1 MAVTIDITD
10 DPMFPWVISSPC
22 KTWAETCE
30 KSRRLASVKHEAFI
44 PAEHH
49 AAFAPMPPFDEL
61 PPMPLPEI
69 PEPLTRDADDDI
81 GLKAGEALQMV
92 NQADEE

>member
-1 MAVTIDITD
+1 MAVSIELTGN
-10 DPMFPWVISSPC
+10 PMFPYTVSSPC
-22 KTWAETCE
+22 RTWAETSE
-30 KSRRLASVKHEAFI
+30 KARRLASVSPDAFV

-61 PPMPLPEI
+61 PPIPLPEI

-81 GLKAGEALQMV
+81 GLKAGEAL
-92 NQADEE
+92 NLPATDTGD